1 MKKMFALLL
10 ALTLTL
16 ALSAC
21 GTKTNEPADK
31 EADSQTSDSQTSNP
45 PSADSTSDK
54 VFKVGVCT
62 RAFSS
67 PWQTYCYEV
76 MEQEVKEKYPDI
88 ELDFQDGNEDANTQ
102 VNILQTFIQQK
113 KDLVIVFANQ
123 EGTLV
128 SAVNQVIEA
137 GIPVI
142 NTQGWIG
149 EGVDERML
157 TFVGCDDA
165 VNGWG
170 QGEVLHELLGDKT
183 EGSII
188 LLQALLGTTYTTD
201 RTAGLENYLAE
212 KLPGVKIVAYEPED
226 NDNAKTVT
234 AMQNLMTRFPAGTID
249 AVVVQGPHDCVAA
262 ADAAIDAGRDDL
274 YGKFVAMDYATTVEN
289 AIKEGKVYGTVDQDP
304 GMYSI
309 KTMELVNA
317 YLHGEMTA
325 DDIED
330 NYILEF
336 PLVTQKNIEEYGPAH
351 WD

>member
-1 MKKMFALLL
+1 MKKILVLVL
-10 ALTLTL
+10 ALIM
-16 ALSAC
+16 ALSLVAC
-21 GTKTNEPADK
+21 GAENSS
-31 EADSQTSDSQTSNP
+31 EAKDLDDEAN
-45 PSADSTSDK
+45 K
-54 VFKVGVCT
+54 VFRVGVCT

-67 PWQTYCYEV
+67 PWQTYCYDV
-76 MEQEVKEKYPDI
+76 MKQEVAEKYPDI
-88 ELDFQDGNEDANTQ
+88 ELDFQDGCEDANTQ

-128 SAVNQVIEA
+128 SAVNEVIAA

-142 NTQGWIG
+142 NTQGWVG
-149 EGVDERML
+149 DGVEGML
-157 TFVGCDDA
+157 TFIGSDDTI
-165 VNGWG
+165 NGWG
-170 QGEVLHELLGDKT
+170 QGEVLAELLGDKT
-183 EGSII
+183 EGNII

-212 KLPGVKIVAYEPED
+212 NLPNVKIVAYEPED

-262 ADAAIDAGRDDL
+262 ANAAIDAGRDDL

-304 GMYSI
+304 GMFGI
-309 KTMELVNA
+309 KTMELVSA
-317 YLHGEMTA
+317 YLHGDMTA
-325 DDIED
+325 DDFED

>member
-1 MKKMFALLL
+1 M
-10 ALTLTL
+10 
-16 ALSAC
+16 
-21 GTKTNEPADK
+21 
-31 EADSQTSDSQTSNP
+31 
-45 PSADSTSDK
+45 
-54 VFKVGVCT
+54 
-62 RAFSS
+62 
-67 PWQTYCYEV
+67 
-76 MEQEVKEKYPDI
+76 
-88 ELDFQDGNEDANTQ
+88 
-102 VNILQTFIQQK
+102 
-113 KDLVIVFANQ
+113 IVFANQ

-128 SAVNQVIEA
+128 SAVNEVIAA

-142 NTQGWIG
+142 NTQGWVG
-149 EGVDERML
+149 DGVEGML
-157 TFVGCDDA
+157 TFIGSDDTI
-165 VNGWG
+165 NGWG
-170 QGEVLHELLGDKT
+170 QGEVLAELLGDKT
-183 EGSII
+183 EGNII

-212 KLPGVKIVAYEPED
+212 NLPNVKIVAYEPED

-262 ADAAIDAGRDDL
+262 ANAAIDAGRDDL

-304 GMYSI
+304 GMFGI

-317 YLHGEMTA
+317 YLHGDMTA
-325 DDIED
+325 DDFED

>member
-1 MKKMFALLL
+1 MK
-10 ALTLTL
+10 
-16 ALSAC
+16 
-21 GTKTNEPADK
+21 
-31 EADSQTSDSQTSNP
+31 
-45 PSADSTSDK
+45 
-54 VFKVGVCT
+54 
-62 RAFSS
+62 
-67 PWQTYCYEV
+67 
-76 MEQEVKEKYPDI
+76 QEVAEKYPDI
-88 ELDFQDGNEDANTQ
+88 ELDFQDGREDANTQ

-128 SAVNQVIEA
+128 SAVNEVIAA

-142 NTQGWIG
+142 NTQGWVG
-149 EGVDERML
+149 DGVEGML
-157 TFVGCDDA
+157 TFIGSDDTI
-165 VNGWG
+165 NGWG
-170 QGEVLHELLGDKT
+170 QGEVLAELLGDKT
-183 EGSII
+183 EGNII

-212 KLPGVKIVAYEPED
+212 NLPNVKIVAYEPED

-262 ADAAIDAGRDDL
+262 ANAAIDAGRDDL

-304 GMYSI
+304 GMFGI

-317 YLHGEMTA
+317 YLHGDMTA
-325 DDIED
+325 DDFED